1 MHERDDSDDGDENDN
16 SVNENNDSSFCMQ
29 MDFSCTV
36 FVRDCIKIIS
46 PDESSREEIKS
57 GISVETLF
65 LSSGCFKILR
75 PSPK

>member
-36 FVRDCIKIIS
+36 FVRDCIEIIS
-46 PDESSREEIKS
+46 PDESSREERRAGS
-57 GISVETLF
+57 SVDI
-65 LSSGCFKILR
+65 CF
-75 PSPK
+75 